1 METERVIFHIDCNG
15 FYAAVECLDD
25 PSLREI
31 PMAVA
36 GDPEAR
42 SGIILAKNELARK
55 YGVKTAE
62 TIYQARR
69 KCPDLHLVPPHFS
82 RYAEISR
89 RVKALFG
96 EYTDQVES
104 FGLDEAWLDVT
115 GSLRYFRTTP
125 RALADRIRERVKEEI
140 GITVSV
146 GVSFNKVFAKLGSDL
161 KKPDATSV
169 ITRENFRQIVWRL
182 PASDL
187 LFVGKTT
194 AEVLKRNYIVTIG
207 DVARAGAERLE
218 KLLGKQ
224 GGVFWRYANGLDDS
238 PVLRSGEEEPTKS
251 ISNGMTFRRNLL
263 GYEELKSGVVALT
276 DEVASRLREEKLN
289 CLGVQ
294 IMIRDPDMRTI
305 TRQTLLP
312 RPTHL
317 QKEIVDAAMAL
328 IRANWSDNLPVR
340 AIAITASRLTG
351 EAEACE
357 QTILLGVESK
367 QRNRFEHAEE
377 AMQKLR
383 RKYGRSCI
391 AMGYV
396 EDDSMGI
403 HQFEHKEKKESVSQ
417 P

>member
-15 FYAAVECLDD
+15 FYAAVECLDN

-62 TIYQARR
+62 TIYQAKR
-69 KCPDLHLVPPHFS
+69 KCPDLHLVPPHFN
-82 RYAEISR
+82 RYVDISR

-125 RALADRIRERVKEEI
+125 RSLADRIRERIKAEI

-182 PASDL
+182 PAEDL
-187 LFVGKTT
+187 LFVGQTT
-194 AEVLKRNYIVTIG
+194 AEVLHRNYLFTIG
-207 DVARAGAERLE
+207 DLARTSPTALE

-224 GGVFWRYANGLDDS
+224 GLVFWRYANGLDEA
-238 PVLRSGEEEPTKS
+238 PVLRIGETEPAKS
-251 ISNGMTFRRNLL
+251 IGNGMTFRRNLQ

-276 DEVASRLREEKLN
+276 DEVASRLREEKLR

-294 IMIRDPDMRTI
+294 IMIRDPQMRSI
-305 TRQTLLP
+305 TRQMVLP
-312 RPTHL
+312 RTTHL
-317 QKEIVDAAMAL
+317 QKEIVDAAMEL
-328 IRANWSDNLPVR
+328 VRANWPETAPVR
-340 AIAITASRLTG
+340 AIAITASRLMDETI
-351 EAEACE
+351 ACE
-357 QTILLGVESK
+357 QTTLLGAENG
-367 QRNRFEHAEE
+367 QRKRLEHAEE

-396 EDDSMGI
+396 EDESMGI
-403 HQFEHKEKKESVSQ
+403 HQFERKKKRESVSQ

>member
-25 PSLREI
+25 PSLLEI

-42 SGIILAKNELARK
+42 SGIILAKNEKARR

-62 TIYQARR
+62 TIYQAKR
-69 KCPDLHLVPPHFS
+69 KCPFLRLVPPHFS

-89 RVKALFG
+89 RVKQLFS

-125 RALADRIRERVKEEI
+125 RSLADRIRERVKQEI

-169 ITRENFRQIVWRL
+169 ITKENFRQIVWRL
-182 PASDL
+182 PVSDM

-194 AEVLKRNYIVTIG
+194 AEVLRRNYILTIG
-207 DVARAGAERLE
+207 DLARTSEEALE

-224 GGVFWRYANGLDDS
+224 GPVFWRYANGLDEA
-238 PVLRSGEEEPTKS
+238 PVLRIGEEEPTKS

-263 GYEELKSGVVALT
+263 GYDELKSGVVALT
-276 DEVASRLREEKLN
+276 DEVASRLREEKLR

-294 IMIRDPDMRTI
+294 IMIRDPDMQTI
-305 TRQTLLP
+305 TRQTILAK
-312 RPTHL
+312 PTHL
-317 QKEIVDAAMAL
+317 QKEIVDAAMRL
-328 IRANWSDNLPVR
+328 IRQHWPEAAPVR
-340 AIAITASRLTG
+340 AIAVTAARLITERG
-351 EAEACE
+351 ACE
-357 QTILLGVESK
+357 QTSLLGTEAQ
-367 QRNRFEHAEE
+367 QRSRFEHAEE

-396 EDDSMGI
+396 EDESMGI
-403 HQFEHKEKKESVSQ
+403 RQFEHREEQ
-417 P
+417 PQP